1 MDFRLAPLHSE
12 PEDPPTPRPEPA
24 QTAPKELLKLI
35 KDLSVGEGLE
45 QLFSSTPTK
54 NSFRYCN
61 YKERSDFLRGL
72 TLNFPNITTL
82 HRSVGFIGP
91 CGIFYFNRLNPVF
104 YLFLL
109 LLPPV
114 WVRVWRSEPSGLWKS
129 QTNQGKTTPP
139 SPRFALLQGF
149 MATLRWALS
158 CCWSLLRS
166 FASTMERTHTSPR

>member
-12 PEDPPTPRPEPA
+12 PEDPPTPRPQPA

-35 KDLSVGEGLE
+35 KDLSAGEGLE

-91 CGIFYFNRLNPVF
+91 CGIFCFNQLNPVF
-104 YLFLL
+104 YLFLF
-109 LLPPV
+109 
-114 WVRVWRSEPSGLWKS
+114 RFI
-129 QTNQGKTTPP
+129 PP
-139 SPRFALLQGF
+139 SFCLQFGSECGGPNHLGSGNLKQTREGRLLQ
-149 MATLRWALS
+149 TQDSL
-158 CCWSLLRS
+158 CCRDSWQCCGG
-166 FASTMERTHTSPR
+166 H